1 MTFETYSK
9 GSNWCTEYIPNNF
22 IETGWYIDIDMI
34 WTISYQHYRLG
45 FQWKL
50 NQFELCVLNFKNVQ
64 GNN

>member
-45 FQWKL
+45 F
-50 NQFELCVLNFKNVQ
+50 
-64 GNN
+64 